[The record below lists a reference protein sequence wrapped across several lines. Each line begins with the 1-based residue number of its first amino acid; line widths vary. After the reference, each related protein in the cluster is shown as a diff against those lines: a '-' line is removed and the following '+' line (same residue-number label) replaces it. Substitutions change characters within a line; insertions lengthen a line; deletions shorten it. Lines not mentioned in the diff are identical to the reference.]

1 MNNIKVKSVKF
12 SGPATIVFFE
22 DGTKAVTKCRAGDE
36 YNADLG
42 VSWAICKKIARD
54 MGATVKDLITAV
66 VPQESY
72 RTMPTFTTRV
82 SVRTI
87 AQLFCDTRIDCL
99 VGTAI
104 EESHDAAESVAF
116 KQAFD
121 ESLWPEAAYA
131 GVHNAGRG
139 LVNRFKPLVDAFIA
153 SGLTV
158 IKHKYTTRNAD
169 YREGRN
175 ASNNVQASINNY
187 IRYNGLSDII
197 RVYRDNGYICIA
209 RINK

>member
-12 SGPATIVFFE
+12 SVPATIVFFE
-22 DGTKAVTKCRAGDE
+22 DGTKTVTKCRDGDE
-36 YNADLG
+36 YDINLG
-42 VSWAICKKIARD
+42 VSWAICKKVARD
-54 MGATVKDLITAV
+54 RGLTVKDLITAV

-87 AQLFCDTRIDCL
+87 AQLFCDTRIGCL
-99 VGTAI
+99 VDTAI

-139 LVNRFKPLVDAFIA
+139 SVNRFKPLVDAFIA

-158 IKHKYTTRNAD
+158 IKHKYTTSNAD
-169 YREGRN
+169 YREGRR
-175 ASNNVQASINNY
+175 ASNNVQSSIYNY
-187 IRYNGLSDII
+187 IMYNGLSDLV

>member
-99 VGTAI
+99 VDTAI

-139 LVNRFKPLVDAFIA
+139 SVNRFKPLVDAFIA

-158 IKHKYTTRNAD
+158 IKHKYTTSNAD
-169 YREGRN
+169 YREGRR
-175 ASNNVQASINNY
+175 ASNNVQSSIYNY
-187 IRYNGLSDII
+187 IRYNGLSDLV

>member
-1 MNNIKVKSVKF
+1 MNNISVKSVKF

-22 DGTKAVTKCRAGDE
+22 DGTKAVTKCRDGDE
-36 YNADLG
+36 YDINLG
-42 VSWAICKKIARD
+42 VSWAICKKVARD
-54 MGATVKDLITAV
+54 MGATVRDLIAAV

-139 LVNRFKPLVDAFIA
+139 SVNRFKPLVDAFIA

-158 IKHKYTTRNAD
+158 IKHKYTTSNAD
-169 YREGRN
+169 YREGRR
-175 ASNNVQASINNY
+175 ASNNVQSSIYNY
-187 IRYNGLSDII
+187 IRYNGLSDLV

>member
-22 DGTKAVTKCRAGDE
+22 DGTKAVIKCRDGDE
-36 YNADLG
+36 YDINLG
-42 VSWAICKKIARD
+42 VSWAICKKVARD
-54 MGATVKDLITAV
+54 RGLTVKEFITCV

-87 AQLFCDTRIDCL
+87 AQLACKDSIDFL
-99 VGTAI
+99 VDAGI

-121 ESLWPEAAYA
+121 ESLWPEKAYA
-131 GVHNAGRG
+131 GKRPGPGNSRY
-139 LVNRFKPLVDAFIA
+139 KPLIDAFID
-153 SGLTV
+153 SGLSV
-158 IKHKYTTRNAD
+158 IKHKYTTSSTD
-169 YREGRN
+169 YRVGRR
-175 ASNNVQASINNY
+175 ASNNVQSCIESY
-187 IRYNGLSDII
+187 IRTNGLSDII
-197 RVYRDNGYICIA
+197 RVYRDNGYVCIA

>member
-22 DGTKAVTKCRAGDE
+22 DGTKAVTKCRDGDE
-36 YNADLG
+36 YDINLG
-42 VSWAICKKIARD
+42 VSWAICKKVARD

-72 RTMPTFTTRV
+72 RTMPTFTMRV

-99 VGTAI
+99 VDTAI
-104 EESHDAAESVAF
+104 KESHDAAESVAF

-121 ESLWPEAAYA
+121 ESLWPEKAYA
-131 GVHNAGRG
+131 GKRPGPGNSRY
-139 LVNRFKPLVDAFIA
+139 KPLIDAFID
-153 SGLTV
+153 SGLSV
-158 IKHKYTTRNAD
+158 IKHKYTTSSTD
-169 YREGRN
+169 YRVGRK
-175 ASNNVQASINNY
+175 ASNNVKSCIESC
-187 IRYNGLSDII
+187 IRTNGLSDII
-197 RVYRDNGYICIA
+197 SVYRDNGYVCIA

>member
-1 MNNIKVKSVKF
+1 MNNISVKSVKF

-22 DGTKAVTKCRAGDE
+22 DGTKAVTKCRDGDE
-36 YNADLG
+36 YDINLG
-42 VSWAICKKIARD
+42 VSWAICKKVARD
-54 MGATVKDLITAV
+54 MGATVRDLIAAV

-99 VGTAI
+99 VDTAI

-139 LVNRFKPLVDAFIA
+139 SVNRFKPLVDAFIA

-158 IKHKYTTRNAD
+158 IKHKYTTSNAD
-169 YREGRN
+169 YREGRRS
-175 ASNNVQASINNY
+175 SNNVQSSIYNY
-187 IRYNGLSDII
+187 IRYNGLSDLV

>member
-12 SGPATIVFFE
+12 SGSATIVFFD

-36 YNADLG
+36 YDINLG
-42 VSWAICKKIARD
+42 VSWAICKKVARD
-54 MGATVKDLITAV
+54 RGLTVRDLITAV

-87 AQLFCDTRIDCL
+87 AQLFCDTRIDFL
-99 VGTAI
+99 VDAGI

-121 ESLWPEAAYA
+121 ESLWPEKAYA
-131 GVHNAGRG
+131 GKRPGPGNSRY
-139 LVNRFKPLVDAFIA
+139 KPLIDAFID
-153 SGLTV
+153 SGLSV
-158 IKHKYTTRNAD
+158 IKHKYTTSSTD
-169 YREGRN
+169 YRVGRK
-175 ASNNVQASINNY
+175 ASNNVQSCIESY
-187 IRYNGLSDII
+187 IRTNRLSDII
-197 RVYRDNGYICIA
+197 RVYRDNGYVCIA

>member
-1 MNNIKVKSVKF
+1 MNNISVKSAKF

-22 DGTKAVTKCRAGDE
+22 DGTEAVTKCRDGDE
-36 YNADLG
+36 YDINLG
-42 VSWAICKKIARD
+42 VSWAICKKVARD
-54 MGATVKDLITAV
+54 MGATVKDLITSV

-99 VGTAI
+99 VDTAI

-139 LVNRFKPLVDAFIA
+139 SVNRFKPLVDAFIA

-158 IKHKYTTRNAD
+158 IKHRYTTNNAD
-169 YREGRN
+169 YREGRR
-175 ASNNVQASINNY
+175 ASNNVQSSIYNY
-187 IRYNGLSDII
+187 IRYNGLSDLV

>member
-36 YNADLG
+36 YDINLG
-42 VSWAICKKIARD
+42 VSWAICKKVASDR
-54 MGATVKDLITAV
+54 GLTVKEFITCV

-72 RTMPTFTTRV
+72 RSMPTFTTHV
-82 SVRTI
+82 SVRTV
-87 AQLFCDTRIDCL
+87 AQLFCRDIDYL
-99 VGTAI
+99 VDTAI

-121 ESLWPEAAYA
+121 ESLWPEKAYA
-131 GVHNAGRG
+131 GKRPGPGNSRYRPLINAF
-139 LVNRFKPLVDAFIA
+139 LA
-153 SGLTV
+153 SDLTV
-158 IKHKYTTRNAD
+158 IKHKYVTSNAD
-169 YREGRN
+169 YRDGRKAANCVQSAIHSYIN
-175 ASNNVQASINNY
+175 A
-187 IRYNGLSDII
+187 NGLSDII

>member
-12 SGPATIVFFE
+12 SEPATIVFFE

-36 YNADLG
+36 YNAYLG
-42 VSWAICKKIARD
+42 VSWAICKKVARD
-54 MGATVKDLITAV
+54 RGLTVKEFITCV

-99 VGTAI
+99 VDTAI

-116 KQAFD
+116 KQTFD
-121 ESLWPEAAYA
+121 ESLWPETAYA

-139 LVNRFKPLVDAFIA
+139 SVNRFKPLVDAFIA

-158 IKHKYTTRNAD
+158 IKHKYTTSNAD
-169 YREGRN
+169 YREGRR
-175 ASNNVQASINNY
+175 ASNNVQSSINNY
-187 IRYNGLSDII
+187 IRYNGLSDLV
-197 RVYRDNGYICIA
+197 RVYRENGYICIA
-209 RINK
+209 MLNK

>member
-1 MNNIKVKSVKF
+1 MNNISVKSVKF

-22 DGTKAVTKCRAGDE
+22 DGTKAVTKCRDGDE
-36 YNADLG
+36 YDINLG
-42 VSWAICKKIARD
+42 VSLAICKKVARD
-54 MGATVKDLITAV
+54 MGATVRDLIAAV

-99 VGTAI
+99 VDTAI

-139 LVNRFKPLVDAFIA
+139 SVNRFKPLVDAFIA

-158 IKHKYTTRNAD
+158 IKHKYTTSNAD
-169 YREGRN
+169 YREGRRS
-175 ASNNVQASINNY
+175 SNNVQSSIYNY
-187 IRYNGLSDII
+187 IKYNGLSDLV

>member
-1 MNNIKVKSVKF
+1 MNNISVKSVKF

-72 RTMPTFTTRV
+72 RTMPTFTTHV

-87 AQLFCDTRIDCL
+87 AQLFCDERIDCL
-99 VGTAI
+99 VDTAI

-139 LVNRFKPLVDAFIA
+139 SVNRFKPLVDAFIA

-158 IKHKYTTRNAD
+158 IKHKYTTSNAD
-169 YREGRN
+169 YREGRR
-175 ASNNVQASINNY
+175 ASNNVQSSIYNY
-187 IRYNGLSDII
+187 IRYNGLSDLV
-197 RVYRDNGYICIA
+197 RVFRDNGYICIA

>member
-1 MNNIKVKSVKF
+1 M
-12 SGPATIVFFE
+12 
-22 DGTKAVTKCRAGDE
+22 
-36 YNADLG
+36 
-42 VSWAICKKIARD
+42 AICKKVARD
-54 MGATVKDLITAV
+54 MGATVRDLIAAV

-99 VGTAI
+99 VDTAI

-139 LVNRFKPLVDAFIA
+139 SVNRFKPLVDAFIA

-158 IKHKYTTRNAD
+158 IKHKYTTSNAD
-169 YREGRN
+169 YREGRR
-175 ASNNVQASINNY
+175 ASNNVQSSIYNY
-187 IRYNGLSDII
+187 IRYNGLSDLV

>member
-22 DGTKAVTKCRAGDE
+22 DGTKAVTKCRDGDE
-36 YNADLG
+36 YDINLG
-42 VSWAICKKIARD
+42 VSWAICKKVARD
-54 MGATVKDLITAV
+54 MGATVRDLITAV

-99 VGTAI
+99 VDAGV

-116 KQAFD
+116 KHAFD
-121 ESLWPEAAYA
+121 ESLWPETAFA

-139 LVNRFKPLVDAFIA
+139 SVSRFKPLIDAFIA

-158 IKHKYTTRNAD
+158 IKHKYTTSNAD
-169 YREGRN
+169 YREGRK

>member
-22 DGTKAVTKCRAGDE
+22 DGTKTVTKCRAGDE
-36 YNADLG
+36 YDINLG
-42 VSWAICKKIARD
+42 VSWAICKKVARD
-54 MGATVKDLITAV
+54 RGLTVKEFITCV

-82 SVRTI
+82 SVRAI

-99 VGTAI
+99 VDTAI

-121 ESLWPEAAYA
+121 ESLWPKVAFSGKHPGPGNSRYRPLI
-131 GVHNAGRG
+131 NAF
-139 LVNRFKPLVDAFIA
+139 LA
-153 SGLTV
+153 SDLTV
-158 IKHKYTTRNAD
+158 IKHKYVTSNDD
-169 YREGRN
+169 YRDGRKAANGVQSAIRSHIN
-175 ASNNVQASINNY
+175 A
-187 IRYNGLSDII
+187 NGLSDII

>member
-36 YNADLG
+36 YDINLG
-42 VSWAICKKIARD
+42 VSWAICKKVARD
-54 MGATVKDLITAV
+54 RGLTVKEFITCV

-72 RTMPTFTTRV
+72 RSMPTFTTHV
-82 SVRTI
+82 SVRTV
-87 AQLFCDTRIDCL
+87 AQLFCRDIDYL
-99 VGTAI
+99 VDTAI
-104 EESHDAAESVAF
+104 DESHDAAESVAF

-121 ESLWPEAAYA
+121 ESLWPKAAFSGKHLGPGNSRYRPLI
-131 GVHNAGRG
+131 NAF
-139 LVNRFKPLVDAFIA
+139 LA
-153 SGLTV
+153 SDLTV
-158 IKHKYTTRNAD
+158 IKHKYVTSNAD
-169 YREGRN
+169 YRDGRKAANGVQSAIRSYIN
-175 ASNNVQASINNY
+175 A
-187 IRYNGLSDII
+187 NGLSDII

>member
-99 VGTAI
+99 VDTAI

-139 LVNRFKPLVDAFIA
+139 SVNRFKPLVDAFIA

-158 IKHKYTTRNAD
+158 IKHKYTTSNAD
-169 YREGRN
+169 YREGRM
-175 ASNNVQASINNY
+175 ASNNVQSSIYNY
-187 IRYNGLSDII
+187 IRYNGLSDLV

>member
-1 MNNIKVKSVKF
+1 MNNISVKFVKF

-72 RTMPTFTTRV
+72 RTMPTFTTNV

-87 AQLFCDTRIDCL
+87 AQLFCDERIDCL
-99 VGTAI
+99 VDDSYI
-104 EESHDAAESVAF
+104 EQHDAAESVAF

-121 ESLWPEAAYA
+121 ESLWPETAFS

-139 LVNRFKPLVDAFIA
+139 SVSRFKPLIDAFIA

-158 IKHKYTTRNAD
+158 IKHKYTTSNAD
-169 YREGRN
+169 YREGRK

-187 IRYNGLSDII
+187 IRYNGLSDLV

>member
-36 YNADLG
+36 YDINLG
-42 VSWAICKKIARD
+42 VSWAICKKVARD
-54 MGATVKDLITAV
+54 RGLTVRDLITAV

-87 AQLFCDTRIDCL
+87 AQLFCDTSIDFL
-99 VGTAI
+99 VDAGI

-121 ESLWPEAAYA
+121 ESLWPEKAYA
-131 GVHNAGRG
+131 GKRPGPGNSRY
-139 LVNRFKPLVDAFIA
+139 KPLIDAFLG
-153 SGLTV
+153 SGLS
-158 IKHKYTTRNAD
+158 IIRHKYTTSDTD
-169 YREGRN
+169 YRVGRK
-175 ASNNVQASINNY
+175 ASNNVQSCINSY
-187 IRYNGLSDII
+187 IIANGLSDII

-209 RINK
+209 RLNI

>member
-1 MNNIKVKSVKF
+1 MNNIKVRSVKF

-22 DGTKAVTKCRAGDE
+22 DGTKAVTKCRDGDE
-36 YNADLG
+36 YDINLG
-42 VSWAICKKIARD
+42 VSWAICKKVARD
-54 MGATVKDLITAV
+54 RGLTVKEFITCV

-72 RTMPTFTTRV
+72 RSMPTFTTRV
-82 SVRTI
+82 SVRTV
-87 AQLFCDTRIDCL
+87 AQLFCRDIDYL
-99 VGTAI
+99 VDTAI
-104 EESHDAAESVAF
+104 EGSHDAAESVAF

-121 ESLWPEAAYA
+121 ESLWPETAFA

-139 LVNRFKPLVDAFIA
+139 SVSRFKPLIDAFIA

-158 IKHKYTTRNAD
+158 IKHKYTTSNAD
-169 YREGRN
+169 YREGRK

-197 RVYRDNGYICIA
+197 RVYRDNGYVCIA

>member
-22 DGTKAVTKCRAGDE
+22 DGTKAVTKCRDGDE
-36 YNADLG
+36 YDINLG
-42 VSWAICKKIARD
+42 VSWAICKKVARD
-54 MGATVKDLITAV
+54 RGLIVKEFITCV

-72 RTMPTFTTRV
+72 RSMPTFTTHV
-82 SVRTI
+82 SVRTV
-87 AQLFCDTRIDCL
+87 AQLFCRDIDYL
-99 VGTAI
+99 VDTAI

-121 ESLWPEAAYA
+121 ESLWPKAAFSGKHPGPGNSRYRPLI
-131 GVHNAGRG
+131 NAF
-139 LVNRFKPLVDAFIA
+139 LA
-153 SGLTV
+153 SDLTV
-158 IKHKYTTRNAD
+158 IKHKYVTSNAD
-169 YREGRN
+169 YRDGRKAANGVQSAIRSYIN
-175 ASNNVQASINNY
+175 A
-187 IRYNGLSDII
+187 NGLSDII

>member
-22 DGTKAVTKCRAGDE
+22 DGTKAVTKCRDGDE
-36 YNADLG
+36 YDINLG
-42 VSWAICKKIARD
+42 VSWAICKKVARD

-99 VGTAI
+99 VDTAI

-121 ESLWPEAAYA
+121 ESLWPRQAYA
-131 GVHNAGRG
+131 GKHLGPGNSRY
-139 LVNRFKPLVDAFIA
+139 KPLIDAFIG
-153 SGLTV
+153 SGLSV
-158 IKHKYTTRNAD
+158 IKHKYTTEYKD
-169 YREGRN
+169 YRDGRKA
-175 ASNNVQASINNY
+175 ASNVQASIRNY
-187 IRYNGLSDII
+187 IKTNGLSDVV
-197 RVYRDNGYICIA
+197 RVFSDNGYTCIA

>member
-99 VGTAI
+99 VDTAI
-104 EESHDAAESVAF
+104 YESHDAAESVAF

-139 LVNRFKPLVDAFIA
+139 SVNRFKPLVDAFIA

-158 IKHKYTTRNAD
+158 IKHKYTTSNAD
-169 YREGRN
+169 YREGRR
-175 ASNNVQASINNY
+175 ASNNVQSSIYNY
-187 IRYNGLSDII
+187 IRYNGLSDLV